1 MFSSLFEEENLISSY
16 DVILFWE
23 EFLFSWCLNCE
34 SGEYFIYYSF
44 ASAEETIPDP
54 ICPDSS
60 LDKETSTTALES
72 FLSYSYSRIR
82 VLITETLG

>member
-1 MFSSLFEEENLISSY
+1 MFSSLFEEDNLISSY

-23 EFLFSWCLNCE
+23 EFLFSCCFNCE
-34 SGEYFIYYSF
+34 SGEYFICYSI
-44 ASAEETIPDP
+44 ASAEETIPEP

-60 LDKETSTTALES
+60 LDKETSAATLES